1 MAKAIK
7 ELLVKKL
14 AAGEFVSGQSLG
26 TELGVSRTA
35 ISKQINNLSEM
46 GLDIFRV
53 SGKGYKLSK
62 PIELLNKANITKQL
76 ALKNI
81 QPLIDIHNIIDST
94 NDYLM
99 RRIPNHVQKGQV
111 CIAEYQSAGRGRRGR
126 QWISPFG
133 SHIYMSMYWLL
144 PQGITAAMG
153 LNTLI
158 ALAIS
163 DAIYALYQIKVQL
176 KWPND
181 IYLKGL
187 KVAGILIDLEG
198 TPNEPCHA
206 VIGIGLN
213 LNMPDKS
220 GAQVDQPWTDLQKHT
235 SKPINRNEL
244 VASIITCLTKR
255 LEQHEA
261 SSLGSNAE
269 SSAEN
274 MINEWNQADFF
285 YNKPIKLITGTQQIH
300 GICKGINEQGAL
312 LLQVDDKIT
321 VIYGGEVSLRGDI

>member
-1 MAKAIK
+1 MKMAKAIK
-7 ELLVKKL
+7 ELLINKL
-14 AAGEFVSGQSLG
+14 AAGEFISGQALG
-26 TELGVSRTA
+26 EEIGVSRTA

-53 SGKGYKLSK
+53 TGKGYKLVT
-62 PIELLNKANITKQL
+62 PIELLDKEFILQQLIAN
-76 ALKNI
+76 NI
-81 QPLIDIHNIIDST
+81 HCIVETHNIIDST

-99 RRIPNHVQKGQV
+99 RRIPNHVQSGQV

-144 PQGITAAMG
+144 PQGMTAAMG
-153 LNTLI
+153 LNTI
-158 ALAIS
+158 VALAIS
-163 DAIYALYQIKVQL
+163 DAIASLYQINVQL

-181 IYLKGL
+181 IYINGL
-187 KVAGILIDLEG
+187 KLAGILIDLEG

-220 GAQVDQPWTDLQKHT
+220 GEKVDQPWTDLQQHT
-235 SKPINRNEL
+235 SKIINRNEL
-244 VASIITCLTKR
+244 AATIIQYLTFR
-255 LEQHEA
+255 LEQHKDSGLEQVV
-261 SSLGSNAE
+261 
-269 SSAEN
+269 
-274 MINEWNQADFF
+274 NEWNQQDYF
-285 YNKPIKLITGTQQIH
+285 YDQPVTLITGNNQTH

-312 LLQVDDKIT
+312 LLSVDNNIK
-321 VIYGGEVSLRGDI
+321 VIYGGEVSLRGSK